1 MPGPWEIVLI
11 VVGVIG
17 LTVILMLASGLR
29 VVKQGTAL
37 IVVRFGKY
45 KRTLETGLRWIFRPI
60 DATLPSIS
68 LKEQVGD
75 FRPQPVITKDNVT
88 MQIDSIVFFQ
98 VVDPKLFAFGI
109 ERPILAIENL
119 TATTLRN
126 IVGDLDLDQT
136 LTSRDTINAR
146 IREILDNATDP
157 WGIKIN
163 RVELRSILPPPSIQE
178 SMERQMRAERER
190 RETML
195 RAEGEKR
202 SQILIAEGEKE
213 SAILRAEAK
222 KIALLTEAEGQAQA
236 IEKIMKAKPD
246 AAYLTLQGY
255 EALKSMADGQSTKI
269 IVPSNLAD
277 VAGTFTAIAETLG
290 LGASTPIKKP
300 AAKK

>member
-1 MPGPWEIVLI
+1 MGPLEIIMI
-11 VVGVIG
+11 VVAIVGGAFI
-17 LTVILMLASGLR
+17 ILMVSGIR
-29 VVKQGTAL
+29 IVKQGTAQ

-45 KRTLETGLRWIFRPI
+45 RRTLDTGLKWIFRPV
-60 DATLPSIS
+60 DATLPPIS

-109 ERPILAIENL
+109 ERPIMAIENL

-126 IVGDLDLDQT
+126 IVGDLDLDET

-190 RETML
+190 REVML

-202 SQILIAEGEKE
+202 SAILVAEGEKQ
-213 SAILRAEAK
+213 SQILRAEAK

-236 IEKIMKAKPD
+236 IEKIIKAKPD
-246 AAYLTLQGY
+246 AAYITLQGY
-255 EALKSMADGQSTKI
+255 EALKILADGQSTKI

-290 LGASTPIKKP
+290 IGASTSVKKP
-300 AAKK
+300 APKK

>member
-1 MPGPWEIVLI
+1 
-11 VVGVIG
+11 
-17 LTVILMLASGLR
+17 
-29 VVKQGTAL
+29 
-37 IVVRFGKY
+37 
-45 KRTLETGLRWIFRPI
+45 
-60 DATLPSIS
+60 
-68 LKEQVGD
+68 
-75 FRPQPVITKDNVT
+75 
-88 MQIDSIVFFQ
+88 
-98 VVDPKLFAFGI
+98 
-109 ERPILAIENL
+109 LAIENL

-163 RVELRSILPPPSIQE
+163 RVELRSILPPPGIQE

-213 SAILRAEAK
+213 STVLRAEAK

-236 IEKIMKAKPD
+236 IEKIMRAKPD

-255 EALKSMADGQSTKI
+255 EALKVMADGQSTKI

-290 LGASTPIKKP
+290 IGASTPVKKP

>member
-1 MPGPWEIVLI
+1 MDLTTLLI
-11 VVGVIG
+11 VVAVIG
-17 LTVILMLASGLR
+17 GAFIIAWLSGFR
-29 VVKQGTAL
+29 VVSQATVR
-37 IVVRFGKY
+37 IVQRLGKY
-45 KRTLETGLRWIFRPI
+45 NRTLETGLRWVVPFI
-60 DATLPSIS
+60 DRTLPPIS

-98 VVDPKLFAFGI
+98 VMDPKLFAYGI
-109 ERPILAIENL
+109 EKPILAIENL

-126 IVGDLDLDQT
+126 IVGDLDLDET

-146 IREILDNATDP
+146 IRQILDNATDP

-163 RVELRSILPPPSIQE
+163 RVELRSILPPAGIQE

-202 SQILIAEGEKE
+202 SQILVAEGEKE

-236 IEKIMKAKPD
+236 IERILKAKPD

-255 EALKSMADGQSTKI
+255 EALKVLADGQSTKI

-290 LGASTPIKKP
+290 FGASTPIKKP
-300 AAKK
+300 ASKK

>member
-1 MPGPWEIVLI
+1 MNPLYIVLI
-11 VVGVIG
+11 VVGVLGGTI
-17 LTVILMLASGLR
+17 LLMLASGFR
-29 VVKQGTAL
+29 IVKQGTAV
-37 IVVRFGKY
+37 IVMRFGKY

-60 DATLPSIS
+60 DSVLPSIS

-98 VVDPKLFAFGI
+98 VMDPKLFAFGI

-126 IVGDLDLDQT
+126 IVGDLDLDET
-136 LTSRDTINAR
+136 LTSRDTINAK

-163 RVELRSILPPPSIQE
+163 RVELRSILPPPGIQE

-190 RETML
+190 REAIL

-202 SQILIAEGEKE
+202 SAILVAEGEKE

-236 IEKIMKAKPD
+236 IERIVKAKPD
-246 AAYLTLQGY
+246 TAYLTLQGY
-255 EALKSMADGQSTKI
+255 EALKNLADGQSTKI

-290 LGASTPIKKP
+290 IGASTSIKKP